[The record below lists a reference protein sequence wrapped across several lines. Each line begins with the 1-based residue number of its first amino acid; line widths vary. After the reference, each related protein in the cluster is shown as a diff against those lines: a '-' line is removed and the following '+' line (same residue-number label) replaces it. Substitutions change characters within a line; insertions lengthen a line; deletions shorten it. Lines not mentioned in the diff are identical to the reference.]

1 MPVKRVSGVG
11 WTLVAALLVVAVA
24 VSPVVVA
31 ADGVEVRAVDHGG
44 PGVVATEN
52 GRPYVASWQPSTV
65 SVTVAGDGND
75 TEVCL
80 QTDRDDG
87 STMLLGCEPLGS
99 EGANATGERRVGFEF
114 AAWPA
119 NATGERTVTAVVR
132 PGDGGE
138 PVAQASHGVTVLA
151 PAGDADGDN
160 LGNRDELDR
169 GTDVLVA
176 DTDTDGVPDGEE
188 VNRYE
193 TDPTS
198 TDTDGDDLSDGVE
211 INEQGSNPTE
221 TDTDGDGLDDGAE
234 VTTHGTDPTTADTD
248 GDGLDD
254 GPEVNRYETDPT
266 STDTDGDGLDDGPEV
281 NVRETS
287 PAAADTDGDGL
298 EDGPEVN
305 RYETNPT
312 EADTDGDGLDD
323 GREVTVIGTDP
334 NRGDTDGDGRGDG
347 AEVEAGTDPNAAPG
361 AVVGSLELGGE
372 GWLLVLAVAAIAVAL
387 LVVGVR
393 VRDSDARAR
402 LSDVRA
408 RAADH
413 VDGRG
418 DGASADGFQTGGSD
432 GAARAQSAANSSP
445 ADGSPGAEE
454 LLDDETRVLRL
465 LDDNGGQLR
474 QSKVVE
480 GTEWSKSKVSRVLSR
495 MADEGTVAKINLGR
509 ENLIARPENVPEH
522 ARSPFDES

>member
-11 WTLVAALLVVAVA
+11 WVLVAALLVVAAGVT
-24 VSPVVVA
+24 PIVVA
-31 ADGVEVRAVDHGG
+31 ADGVEVQSVDHTGA
-44 PGVVATEN
+44 GVVATDN
-52 GRPYVASWQPSTV
+52 GRTYIASWRPSTV
-65 SVTVAGDGND
+65 SVAVATDSGDY
-75 TEVCL
+75 EVCL
-80 QTDRDDG
+80 QTDLDDG
-87 STMLLGCEPLGS
+87 STMSLGCEPLGS
-99 EGANATGERRVGFEF
+99 AETNTSGEARAEF
-114 AAWPA
+114 DVTTWPV
-119 NATGERTVTAVVR
+119 NATGERTVTALVR
-132 PGDGGE
+132 PTGGGE

-151 PAGDADGDN
+151 PAGDADGDG

-198 TDTDGDDLSDGVE
+198 TDTDGDELSDGVE

-234 VTTHGTDPTTADTD
+234 VTTYGTDPTTADTD

-254 GPEVNRYETDPT
+254 GPEVNDFETNPT
-266 STDTDGDGLDDGPEV
+266 EADTDGDGLDDGPEV
-281 NVRETS
+281 NVHETN
-287 PAAADTDGDGL
+287 PTAADTDGDGL
-298 EDGPEVN
+298 DDGPEVN

-323 GREVTVIGTDP
+323 GREVNVIGTDP

-347 AEVEAGTDPNAAPG
+347 AEVEAGSDPNAAPG
-361 AVVGSLELGGE
+361 SVVGSLELGDD
-372 GWLLVLAVAAIAVAL
+372 GWLFVFAVGAVAVAL
-387 LVVGVR
+387 LAVGAVVRG
-393 VRDSDARAR
+393 
-402 LSDVRA
+402 SDVRA
-408 RAADH
+408 RLSG
-413 VDGRG
+413 VRSRG
-418 DGASADGFQTGGSD
+418 TDRVGDRRNGGSSGGVPTAGSD
-432 GAARAQSAANSSP
+432 GAGAT
-445 ADGSPGAEE
+445 ADAEE
-454 LLDDETRVLRL
+454 LIDDETRILKL

-480 GTEWSKSKVSRVLSR
+480 GTGWSKSKVSRVLSR
-495 MADEGTVAKINLGR
+495 MAEEGAVAKINLGR

>member
-1 MPVKRVSGVG
+1 MAVKRISPVG
-11 WTLVAALLVVAVA
+11 WVLVAALLVVAGG
-24 VSPVVVA
+24 VSPVVA
-31 ADGVEVRAVDHGG
+31 ADGVEVRAVDHSGA
-44 PGVVATEN
+44 GVVATEN
-52 GRPYVASWQPSTV
+52 GRTYVASWQPSTV
-65 SVTVAGDGND
+65 SVTVAADSGDY
-75 TEVCL
+75 EVCL
-80 QTDRDDG
+80 QTGLDDG
-87 STMLLGCEPLGS
+87 STMQLGCEPLES
-99 EGANATGERRVGFEF
+99 AGANATGEQRVDF
-114 AAWPA
+114 AFTAWPV
-119 NATGERTVTAVVR
+119 NATGDRTLTAVVR
-132 PGDGGE
+132 PGGGGE

-193 TDPTS
+193 TDPTN

-221 TDTDGDGLDDGAE
+221 IDTDGDGLEDGAE

-254 GPEVNRYETDPT
+254 GAEVNDYETNPT
-266 STDTDGDGLDDGPEV
+266 ATDTDGDGLEDGPEV
-281 NVRETS
+281 NVHETN
-287 PAAADTDGDGL
+287 PTAADTDGDGL

-323 GREVTVIGTDP
+323 GREVNVIGTDP

-347 AEVEAGTDPNAAPG
+347 AEVEAGSDPSAAPG
-361 AVVGSLELGGE
+361 SVVGSLELDGD
-372 GWLLVLAVAAIAVAL
+372 GWLLVLAVAAVAVAL

-393 VRDSDARAR
+393 VRGSDARAR
-402 LSDVRA
+402 LSDVRS
-408 RAADH
+408 RATD
-413 VDGRG
+413 RG
-418 DGASADGFQTGGSD
+418 DETVANGASADAVQTGGSG
-432 GAARAQSAANSSP
+432 GAARPESAA
-445 ADGSPGAEE
+445 DGYPDAEE

-465 LDDNGGQLR
+465 LDGNGGQLR

-480 GTEWSKSKVSRVLSR
+480 GTGWSKSKVSRVLSR
-495 MADEGTVAKINLGR
+495 MAEEGTVTKINLGR

>member
-114 AAWPA
+114 ATWPA
-119 NATGERTVTAVVR
+119 NATGDRTVTAVVR

-138 PVAQASHGVTVLA
+138 PVAQASRGVTVLA

-160 LGNRDELDR
+160 LGNRDELGR

-176 DTDTDGVPDGEE
+176 DTDTDGVPDGAE

-234 VTTHGTDPTTADTD
+234 VTTQGTDPTTADTD

-254 GPEVNRYETDPT
+254 G
-266 STDTDGDGLDDGPEV
+266 
-281 NVRETS
+281 
-287 PAAADTDGDGL
+287 A
-298 EDGPEVN
+298 EVN

-312 EADTDGDGLDD
+312 
-323 GREVTVIGTDP
+323 VT
-334 NRGDTDGDGRGDG
+334 DTDGDGRGDG

-418 DGASADGFQTGGSD
+418 DGASADAVQTGGGG
-432 GAARAQSAANSSP
+432 GAARAQSAANNSP
-445 ADGSPGAEE
+445 ADGSPAAEE

-509 ENLIARPENVPEH
+509 ENLIARPESVPEH